1 MGNRLSVLAMK
12 KMGFNMSKKSSFFW
26 VLGVIFVLISCEK
39 PADRT
44 CLKMNGAY
52 AELEISLDSV
62 RHFHLNKNLKYRL
75 YQDDTR
81 KIIIKGGENLIQH
94 IEVDNRD
101 HVLYVDNRN
110 KCRFLRDA
118 RENVE
123 VEIHYPFYKT
133 IFVDA
138 TDSVVFMNK
147 ITGDYFGVEMRNGG
161 GSLIANVD
169 VHEISMVVSHG
180 AGDFNLGGK
189 ADIAELKVQNN
200 GTGNAINFRSEY
212 VYIYQNST
220 ASMFIDLD
228 GSSALIVIDG
238 TGNVFH
244 SNEAANIE
252 REGQGSG
259 QILKL

>member
-1 MGNRLSVLAMK
+1 
-12 KMGFNMSKKSSFFW
+12 MSKKVSFFL

-44 CLKMNGAY
+44 CLKSNGSY
-52 AELEISLDSV
+52 AEREVLLDSV

-81 KIIIKGGENLIQH
+81 KIIIKGGQNLIQH

-118 RENVE
+118 SENVE

-147 ITGDYFGVEMRNGG
+147 ITGNYFGVEMRNGG
-161 GSLIANVD
+161 GSLKADVD
-169 VHEISMVVSHG
+169 VHEIS
-180 AGDFNLGGK
+180 
-189 ADIAELKVQNN
+189 
-200 GTGNAINFRSEY
+200 
-212 VYIYQNST
+212 
-220 ASMFIDLD
+220 
-228 GSSALIVIDG
+228 
-238 TGNVFH
+238 
-244 SNEAANIE
+244 
-252 REGQGSG
+252 
-259 QILKL
+259 